1 MSDTSVRSATWS
13 DVSLERRRALTEGPL
28 RRLERMMEIR
38 RVEETI
44 RALHESGEAWG
55 STHLADGQEAV
66 AVGIAAALHPDELY
80 VIGHRAH
87 GHALAAGLTL
97 DAVLGEN
104 CSRQIGAVGGI
115 GGSFH
120 LTDLDVGLVH
130 CFTLMGSQI
139 PIAAGLAL
147 ARQVRDEPKA
157 ALAVFGDGSVNI
169 GAFHEGLNLA
179 AVWQLPVV
187 FACENNHW
195 AEFTRYDRNQRIDD
209 LAERAAAYGMPGE
222 IVDGQDVDAVA
233 DAVGRALERAR
244 SGGGPTL
251 LELKTYRYSGH
262 NRTDPTTYRD
272 ATDFDEWAARD
283 PIEIAAQRLIQSGT
297 LTEDVIDRLDAD
309 IRAAIEDSLVR
320 VRQSP
325 PPDEAAMF
333 AHVDPT
339 VGLAPT
345 FVPRQEAP

>member
-1 MSDTSVRSATWS
+1 VTRTDLRSATWS
-13 DVSLERRRALTEGPL
+13 DDARDRRRALAEGPL
-28 RRLERMMEIR
+28 RRLERMLEIR
-38 RVEETI
+38 QAEETI
-44 RALHESGEAWG
+44 RSLHESGEAWG

-66 AVGIAAALHPDELY
+66 AVGIAAALDPDELY

-147 ARQVRDEPKA
+147 ARQVRGEPKA
-157 ALAVFGDGSVNI
+157 ALAVFGDGSANI

-195 AEFTRYDRNQRIDD
+195 SEFTRFDSNQRIAD
-209 LAERAAAYGMPGE
+209 LAERAGAYGMPGE
-222 IVDGQDVDAVA
+222 VVDGQDVDAVIA
-233 DAVGRALERAR
+233 ATGRALERAR

-262 NRTDPTTYRD
+262 NRTDPMAYRD
-272 ATDFDEWAARD
+272 GDDFDVWARRD
-283 PIEIAAQRLIQSGT
+283 PIEIAAQRLVDAGDA
-297 LTEDVIDRLDAD
+297 TERTIAD
-309 IRAAIEDSLVR
+309 LREDIAAAIEASLVR

-339 VGLAPT
+339 AALAPT
-345 FVPRQEAP
+345 CVPRQEKP

>member
-1 MSDTSVRSATWS
+1 VTNTDVRSATWLGDS
-13 DVSLERRRALTEGPL
+13 IARRRALAEGPL
-28 RRLERMMEIR
+28 RRLERMLEIR
-38 RVEETI
+38 IAEETI
-44 RALHESGEAWG
+44 RALHESGDAWG

-66 AVGIAAALHPDELY
+66 AVGIASALEPDELF

-87 GHALAAGLTL
+87 GHALAAGMTL

-120 LTDLDVGLVH
+120 LTDLQVGLVH
-130 CFTLMGSQI
+130 CFTLMGAQI

-147 ARQVRDEPKA
+147 ARQVRGEAKA
-157 ALAVFGDGSVNI
+157 ALAVFGDGSANI

-187 FACENNHW
+187 FACENNQW
-195 AEFTRYDRNQRIDD
+195 AEFTRSDRNQRIANIAD
-209 LAERAAAYGMPGE
+209 RAAAYGISGE
-222 IVDGQDVDAVA
+222 VVDGQDVDAVA
-233 DAVGRALERAR
+233 GAVAQALERAR

-262 NRTDPTTYRD
+262 NRTDAAAYRD
-272 ATDFDEWAARD
+272 EDDAAAWRQRD
-283 PIEIAAQRLIQSGT
+283 PIEIASERLCSGGVT
-297 LTEDVIDRLDAD
+297 TPAELSALDAD
-309 IRAAIEDSLVR
+309 IRAAIDASVER

-325 PPDEAAMF
+325 PPGIEAMF
-333 AHVDPT
+333 AHVIPGAQPMSLDGSG
-339 VGLAPT
+339 VAP
-345 FVPRQEAP
+345 